1 MPGDSTESPVGRVIS
16 FESFEFHPVAEELR
30 RNGKRVD
37 VQDMPL
43 KVLAMVLE
51 QPGKLIRRETFFEQ
65 LWPEDETGIL
75 DDNLNTA
82 VRKLRLALEDSA
94 RHPRFIETVPRRGYR
109 FLAKVVETAIGPSS
123 TSDSSQWWDSSVPS
137 SGFSRPDAH
146 RLAHLFVGRDE
157 EFNQISSH
165 LDDCLDQHHG
175 WLVMLSGEAGIG
187 KTRLAEQLAGT
198 ATDRGMCVFWGRSLE
213 ERGGPPYWPWVQVLR
228 AMIRSFDDEA
238 LAECMGA
245 GAADIAGIVPE
256 LTQRLDVI
264 PSVPLATADQDRFRL
279 FDSIGTFIVNAA
291 HRQPLLL
298 VFDNLHWAGR
308 PSLLLF
314 QFLSAVLADCPVFI
328 LGTYRGSEIS
338 RDHPLFDTLGTLNRD
353 SNFLRLHLKGLKP
366 EAVDTLL
373 RSATGRQPASALV
386 EAVHRETEGNAF
398 FVAEVIRLL
407 IDSQALD
414 GKEELGRPLV
424 IEIPEGI
431 REVIGKRLNQLS
443 ADCNRILK
451 IAAVVGRQFE
461 LRLLKYLVD
470 EMGAELM
477 SEALEEAMR
486 SGVIVESDRRLDAFK
501 FSHALIRETLYDE
514 INSARRSRLHA
525 LVGQGIEVLYGEGS
539 EQQLTSLAHHFTEAA
554 RSGDV
559 SKSIDYSMRAGKLA
573 EDQLAYDEAASHY
586 QNAIE
591 ALELDAGTEN
601 DQVRCR
607 LLLALACAMSKEAR
621 TPESLELCEQ
631 AFAIACN
638 QGDFEQMLEACRIVD
653 YGVSN
658 LGVGGDR
665 ALSLVEN
672 ALAAMP
678 DQDSPERAEL
688 LGVLARAR
696 YMAGKSD
703 QAESAIAES
712 ITMSRRVRDAKAMAS
727 AYRARCFSPYPPESL
742 DQRVEV
748 AREMLQLAV
757 ELESRELERDAHDLC
772 FYDQLELGNLHRA
785 DEHLHQS
792 GKIGEAIR
800 QPFYTTNHL
809 VYRAMRSIM
818 EGRYEEGERLAIDAL
833 KSGLRGGRGSAE
845 GLFSMQMFAIRRDQG
860 RLDELLPVLDA
871 FQKIHSGSSIWKP
884 GLILLYTK
892 LDMRDDALREFRML
906 MDDELSMVPRDAL
919 WSTCLAY
926 LTEAA
931 IYLDDVDGARMLYQ
945 YLEPYSRRNLLT
957 GASVV
962 FLGAADYYL
971 ALLAV
976 CMGDSQVACRH
987 FEEAIELNKRM
998 GAHPWLARTRFQFGS
1013 LLARSEDEKQCR
1025 RGAEMLESASASAQR
1040 LGMRGL
1046 VGRIAVDREQTGPTC

>member
-16 FESFEFHPVAEELR
+16 FETYEFHPAVEELR
-30 RNGKRVD
+30 RNGTQVD
-37 VQDMPL
+37 IQDMPL
-43 KVLAMVLE
+43 KVLAMMLE

-65 LWPEDETGIL
+65 LWPDDETGIL

-82 VRKLRLALEDSA
+82 VRKLRVALGDSA
-94 RHPRFIETVPRRGYR
+94 RQPRFIETVPRRGYR
-109 FLAKVVETAIGPSS
+109 FLTKVIEKTFDPSAA
-123 TSDSSQWWDSSVPS
+123 SDASQSFDASAPS
-137 SGFSRPDAH
+137 DGFTQPDAH
-146 RLAHLFVGRDE
+146 RLSHLFVGRDE
-157 EFNQISSH
+157 EF
-165 LDDCLDQHHG
+165 DQVTSLFDECVDQQHG
-175 WLVMLSGEAGIG
+175 WLMMFSGEAGIG

-198 ATDRGMCVFWGRSLE
+198 ASDRGMNVFWGRSLE

-228 AMIRSFDDEA
+228 AMIRSLDDDA

-245 GAADIAGIVPE
+245 GVADIAGIVPE
-256 LTQRLDVI
+256 LAQRLDVM

-279 FDSIGTFIVNAA
+279 FDSIGTFLVNAA

-308 PSLLLF
+308 PSLLLL
-314 QFLSAVLADCPVFI
+314 QFVSAVLVDSPVFI
-328 LGTYRGSEIS
+328 LGTYRGSEVS
-338 RDHPLFDTLGTLNRD
+338 REHPLFDTLGTLNRE
-353 SNFLRLHLKGLKP
+353 SRFLRLHLKGLKS
-366 EAVDTLL
+366 EAVATLL
-373 RSATGRQPASALV
+373 RSATGRQPAPALV

-407 IDSQALD
+407 IDSQALK
-414 GKEELGRPLV
+414 GQQELSRPLV

-443 ADCNRILK
+443 ADCNRILQ
-451 IAAVVGRQFE
+451 IAAVVGRQFD
-461 LRLLKYLVD
+461 LRLLEHLVD
-470 EMGAELM
+470 DMQSERVAEVLGECIHCGVIIE
-477 SEALEEAMR
+477 SGLR
-486 SGVIVESDRRLDAFK
+486 SGAFR

-514 INSARRSRLHA
+514 INSARRPRLHA
-525 LVGQGIEVLYGEGS
+525 QVGQAIEKLYGEDS
-539 EQQLTSLAHHFTEAA
+539 EPWLASLAYHFTEAA
-554 RSGDV
+554 RGGYV
-559 SKSIDYSMRAGKLA
+559 SKAVEYNMRAAELA
-573 EDQLAYDEAASHY
+573 EEQLAYEEAASHY

-591 ALELDAGTEN
+591 SLALDDGIENELTH
-601 DQVRCR
+601 CR
-607 LLLALACAMSKEAR
+607 LLLALARTMSKEAR
-621 TPESLELCEQ
+621 APETLGLCEQ
-631 AFAIACN
+631 AFTLALK
-638 QGDFEQMLEACRIVD
+638 QGDVERMLESCRIVD

-665 ALSLVEN
+665 AMSLVET
-672 ALAAMP
+672 ALDAMP
-678 DQDSPERAEL
+678 DQDSPVRAEL

-703 QAESAIAES
+703 QTESAIVES
-712 ITMSRRVRDAKAMAS
+712 IAMSRRVRDAKAMAS

-742 DQRVEV
+742 AQRVEV

-757 ELESRELERDAHDLC
+757 ELGSRELERDAHDLC
-772 FYDQLELGNLHRA
+772 FYDQLELGNLHQA

-792 GKIGEAIR
+792 GKIGESIR

-818 EGRYEEGERLAIDAL
+818 EGRYEEGEQLAIDAL
-833 KSGLRGGRGSAE
+833 KSGQRVGRGSAE

-860 RLDELLPVLDA
+860 RLDELLPVLEA
-871 FQKIHSGSSIWKP
+871 FQKINSGSSIWKP

-892 LDMRDDALREFRML
+892 LDMRDDALREFGML
-906 MDDELSMVPRDAL
+906 TDDKLSMVPRDAL

-926 LTEAA
+926 LAEAA
-931 IYLDDVDGARMLYQ
+931 IYLDDVAGAQMLYR
-945 YLEPYSRRNLLT
+945 YLEPYSGRNLLA

-976 CMGDSQVACRH
+976 CMGESQVAYRH
-987 FEEAIELNKRM
+987 FEEAIKLNKRM
-998 GAHPWLARTRFQFGS
+998 GAHPWLARTCFQFGR
-1013 LLARSEDEKQCR
+1013 LLARSEDERQRR
-1025 RGAEMLESASASAQR
+1025 RGAEMLGSASAAAQQ